1 MTVST
6 LVRWAVRAIGVVLVL
21 ALGCLLVLR
30 IVGARRMAAAEREF
44 EAKAGPLP
52 ENLYA
57 SDRVPDEENAAIL
70 LRAGAEAVILLDK
83 DKARAGDLTMTA
95 LRVWSHQDLAFLRDL
110 LARNGP
116 ALELLRRTAGMTRSG
131 FGLKDP
137 ADVDEE
143 LKTKLPLLKL
153 LWAQRLL
160 FLDAQVALR
169 EGAFARL
176 ADDVKAM
183 SVLAVAVER
192 EAPLIS
198 ELVGIAAEKIV
209 LETIS
214 DAVAHPELDAGTLS
228 VLATTIPE
236 LDLRAAWR
244 RSLACEFK
252 MPQMSVAS
260 RPGPDAK
267 RSLLKTAYLAAP
279 GYFDAPYVEWMARI
293 MQAPDAPYGSS
304 LPALME
310 QHPRCSISPLDA
322 ITSLTQAAGRNQVVL
337 SERRLARLHDH
348 HRSLCLWSR
357 VNRGTPEVPGLVF
370 GLDHGGSCSGVVFR
384 IPGQAVPETF
394 DALWAREM
402 GTGAYLPRWLPCDTE
417 EGMVS
422 ALAFVIDQTGI
433 GYVPRL
439 PEDDI
444 VRIILRAS
452 GTYGPCIDYV
462 LQTAEALKASGI
474 CDDHLEGLA
483 TRLLSEHR

>member
-1 MTVST
+1 MG
-6 LVRWAVRAIGVVLVL
+6 REAGHDGFDAGAVGGEGDRRGAGPR
-21 ALGCLLVLR
+21 LGCLLVLR

-198 ELVGIAAEKIV
+198 ELVGIGAEKIV

-252 MPQMSVAS
+252 LPQMSVAS

-267 RSLLKTAYLAAP
+267 RSLLKTALYLAAP

-322 ITSLTQAAGRNQVVL
+322 ITGLTQAAGRNQVVL
-337 SERRLARLHDH
+337 SERRLARLAQMR
-348 HRSLCLWSR
+348 HRGQPHAAGNGRRRGRHARARPHQIPKARQGPQNRRDPEEPPSGLSR
-357 VNRGTPEVPGLVF
+357 VGDGP
-370 GLDHGGSCSGVVFR
+370 
-384 IPGQAVPETF
+384 
-394 DALWAREM
+394 
-402 GTGAYLPRWLPCDTE
+402 
-417 EGMVS
+417 
-422 ALAFVIDQTGI
+422 
-433 GYVPRL
+433 
-439 PEDDI
+439 
-444 VRIILRAS
+444 
-452 GTYGPCIDYV
+452 YGRNGPI
-462 LQTAEALKASGI
+462 
-474 CDDHLEGLA
+474 
-483 TRLLSEHR
+483 RR